1 MSSKLEYPIR
11 LNHLG
16 TKTIETERLI
26 LRPLTLDDIDAAF
39 SNWTSDKD
47 VAEFLRWE
55 SHKDVNVTKSVFDIW
70 VKSYKEKDFY
80 QWGIVLKSINEPI
93 GTISIVDI
101 KENLGI
107 AHIGY
112 CIGSRWWHQG
122 ITTEAFKA
130 IIPIL
135 FNEVG
140 FNRIESM
147 HDPNNPHSGSVMK
160 KCGLKYEGTLRSAV
174 FSNKGRVDASIYGLL
189 KEEWENGE

>member
-1 MSSKLEYPIR
+1 M
-11 LNHLG
+11 NHLG

-26 LRPLTLDDIDAAF
+26 LRPLTLDDIYAAF
-39 SNWTSDKD
+39 SNWTSDGK

-55 SHKDVNVTKSVFDIW
+55 SHKDINVTKSVFDIW

-93 GTISIVDI
+93 GTISLVDI

-130 IIPIL
+130 IIPFL

-160 KCGLKYEGTLRSAV
+160 KCGLKYEGTLRSAD
-174 FSNKGRVDASIYGLL
+174 FSNKGIVDASIYGLL

>member
-39 SNWTSDKD
+39 SNWTSDAK

-55 SHKDVNVTKSVFDIW
+55 SHKDINVTKSVFDIW
-70 VKSYKEKDFY
+70 VKNYKEKDFY

-112 CIGSRWWHQG
+112 CIGSHWWHQG

-130 IIPIL
+130 IIPFL

-160 KCGLKYEGTLRSAV
+160 KCGLKYEGTLRSAD
-174 FSNKGRVDASIYGLL
+174 FSNKGIVDASIYGLL
-189 KEEWENGE
+189 KEEWEKGE